1 VLIAFCSVK
10 GAPGVTTTALA
21 LALGWPRPVVVA
33 ELDAAGGA
41 VLAGYGRGELTAPGV
56 ADLALAARHG
66 GLAEQLEAHLLRLD
80 EAGRVRLLPGLADPV
95 SARRIDWP
103 RLTTALATLDRQ
115 GADEHRVDVLADCG
129 RLGTEHF
136 PAAAVDRAAV
146 TVLVTGST
154 LRAVHAA
161 THAVPALRTRTEG
174 RPGRLGVLVVSPG
187 EPYGAAE
194 IEQALGVPVLGTLPR
209 DPRSAAVLSDGAP
222 AGRLFAQSGL
232 MRAART
238 TAVRLRELAAASPSA
253 AVLQEPAA
261 VEVGGR
267 DR

>member
-1 VLIAFCSVK
+1 MLIALCSGK

-21 LALGWPRPVVVA
+21 LALGWPQPVVVA

-80 EAGRVRLLPGLADPV
+80 EAGRVRLLPGLSDPV
-95 SARRIDWP
+95 SARRIDWA
-103 RLTTALATLDRQ
+103 RLAAALAALDQ
-115 GADEHRVDVLADCG
+115 DWAAGHGVDVLADCG

-146 TVLVTGST
+146 TVVVTGST
-154 LRAVHAA
+154 LRAVHGA
-161 THAVPALRTRTEG
+161 THAVTTLRTLTERG
-174 RPGRLGVLVVSPG
+174 PGALGVVVVGPG

-194 IEQALGVPVLGTLPR
+194 IEQALGVPVLGTVPR

-238 TAVRLRELAAASPSA
+238 TALRLREVAAASPSA
-253 AVLQEPAA
+253 AVAQEPAA
-261 VEVGGR
+261 VGVGGR